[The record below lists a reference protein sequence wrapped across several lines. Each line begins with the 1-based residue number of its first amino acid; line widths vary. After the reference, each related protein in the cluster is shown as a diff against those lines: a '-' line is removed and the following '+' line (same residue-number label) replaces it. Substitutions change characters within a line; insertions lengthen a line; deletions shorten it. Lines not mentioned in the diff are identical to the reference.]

1 MPLMPKSVKY
11 RKTQRGKVRGKANRG
26 NTVSYGEYG
35 IQSLD
40 PSLITNR
47 QIESARVT
55 CRHFLKGVG
64 HVFIRIFPHKS
75 MTATPAETRMGKGK
89 GEPSEW
95 VARVKPGTV
104 MFEIGR
110 VDYKIAQEA
119 LRRMSYKLPV
129 RTKMVSRRI

>member
-11 RKTQRGKVRGKANRG
+11 RKTQRGRIRGKAVRG
-26 NTVSYGEYG
+26 SYVAFGEYG
-35 IQSLD
+35 IQTLEAGF
-40 PSLITNR
+40 ITNR

-55 CRHFLKGVG
+55 CRHFLRGSG

-75 MTATPAETRMGKGK
+75 LTATPAETRMGKGK

-95 VARVKPGTV
+95 VARVKPGRV
-104 MFEIGR
+104 LIEIGG
-110 VDYKIAQEA
+110 VEFKIAQEA

-129 RTKMVSRRI
+129 RTKMVSRRT

>member
-1 MPLMPKSVKY
+1 MPLMPKRVRF
-11 RKTQRGKVRGKANRG
+11 RKSQRGKIRGKAHRG

-40 PSLITNR
+40 PGLITNR

-55 CRHFLKGVG
+55 ARHFLKGVG

-95 VARVKPGTV
+95 VAKIKPGTV
-104 MFEIGR
+104 MFEIGG
-110 VDYKIAQEA
+110 VEYKIAQEA

-129 RTKMVSRRI
+129 KTKMVSRRT

>member
-11 RKTQRGKVRGKANRG
+11 RKTQRGKVRGKATRG
-26 NTVSYGEYG
+26 NKVENGEYG
-35 IQSLD
+35 IQSMQAGM
-40 PSLITNR
+40 ITSR

-55 CRHFLKGVG
+55 ARHFLKGIGNVY
-64 HVFIRIFPHKS
+64 IRIFPHKS

-95 VARVKPGTV
+95 VARVRAGTV
-104 MFEIGR
+104 MFEIGG
-110 VDYKIAQEA
+110 VEYSIAKEA

-129 RTKMVSRRI
+129 RTKMVSRNI